1 VNTILKHLSN
11 AHLEAW
17 LTLTPDDTG
26 AVEELLVRFRELLDT
41 TAEQEPLVAALKNAR
56 LDSVNAIENAARDRR
71 ALDMLLYDYRCYD
84 TTEVRKLL
92 DKNNK
97 IVDVLSSEYGCD
109 TVEEIRALLD
119 TAGEHDSQTLNLLL
133 DYGCDT
139 VAELRDL
146 LDKTNME

>member
-1 VNTILKHLSN
+1 LKCLSN
-11 AHLEAW
+11 EHLEAW
-17 LTLTPDDTG
+17 LTLEPDDPG

-41 TAEQEPLVAALKNAR
+41 TAEQEPLVAALKDAR
-56 LDSVNAIENAARDRR
+56 FDSVNAIENAARDSR
-71 ALDMLLYDYRCYD
+71 ALNMLLYDYVCLDSVEMR
-84 TTEVRKLL
+84 ELL

-97 IVDVLSSEYGCD
+97 IVNFLSEYGCD

-119 TAGEHDSQTLNLLL
+119 TAGEHDSQTLNLLA